1 MEPLLTYDNLT
12 IFQNGRHLPALTF
25 RDCKMCIIVQNFF
38 LISQTIAEILQ
49 FFDFLKMA
57 AIRHL
62 GFVTLLYARLDK
74 PQ

>member
-1 MEPLLTYDNLT
+1 
-12 IFQNGRHLPALTF
+12 
-25 RDCKMCIIVQNFF
+25 MCIIVQNFL

-49 FFDFLKMA
+49 FFDFLKMV